1 MKCEAYFSGAALSRD
16 KTYHFWIDNRGF
28 GLKMK
33 LEVPGFVAGAVAA
46 GLKKDGKKD
55 LGMIFSEV
63 PACAVGVFTTNQVQ
77 AAPVLLDKERIKAG
91 LCQAIVANSGNANA
105 CTGQRG
111 IEDAEAMAGAAAAA
125 LGIPEDLVLVSST
138 GVIGQRLNVSAIEAA
153 VPKLAGQLNASGLY
167 DMAEAIMTTDTFP
180 KTVSKQGNIGDKTFT
195 VAAVAKGAGMILPD
209 MATMLCFI
217 CTDISAEPDL
227 LGEALKDAVAGSFNA
242 ITVDGDTSTN
252 DTVLLLANGLS
263 GLNLEEASCATAF
276 QKILNEILFTLALEI
291 VRDGEGAT
299 KLVSIQVEGASNK
312 DDAKQVAYTVANS
325 PLVKTALFG
334 EDANWGR
341 IIAAIGRAGVPINP
355 ETIDIRFDN
364 VHVVKDGKGIGKQAE
379 EAATT
384 VLKTDRFTITI
395 DLKMGRKGAIVHTC
409 DLSTNYVKINADYR
423 S

>member
-1 MKCEAYFSGAALSRD
+1 M
-16 KTYHFWIDNRGF
+16 DNRGF

-33 LEVPGFVAGAVAA
+33 LEVPGFVAGGVAA

-55 LGMIFSEV
+55 LGMIFCEV
-63 PACAVGVFTTNQVQ
+63 PACAAGVFTTNQVQ
-77 AAPVLLDKERIKAG
+77 AAPVLLDKERIKTG
-91 LCQAIVANSGNANA
+91 RCQAIVANSGNANA
-105 CTGQRG
+105 CTGKQG
-111 IEDAEAMAGAAAAA
+111 IEDAEAVARAAAAT
-125 LGIPEDLVLVSST
+125 LGIPEELVLVAST

-153 VPKLAGQLNASGLY
+153 VPKLASQLNASGLY
-167 DMAEAIMTTDTFP
+167 DMAEAVMTTDTFP
-180 KTVSKQGNIGDKTFT
+180 KTASKQGNIGDKTFT

-209 MATMLCFI
+209 MATMLCFV
-217 CTDISAEPDL
+217 CTDINAEPDL

-276 QKILNEILFTLALEI
+276 QKILNEVLFTLALEI

-299 KLVSIQVEGASNK
+299 KLVSIQVEGASNQ

-341 IIAAIGRAGVPINP
+341 IMAAVGRSGVPINP
-355 ETIDIRFDN
+355 ETIDIRFNN
-364 VHVVKDGKGIGKQAE
+364 VYVVKDGKGIGKQAE

>member
-1 MKCEAYFSGAALSRD
+1 
-16 KTYHFWIDNRGF
+16 
-28 GLKMK
+28 
-33 LEVPGFVAGAVAA
+33 
-46 GLKKDGKKD
+46 
-55 LGMIFSEV
+55 MIFSEV

-77 AAPVLLDKERIKAG
+77 AAPVLLDKERIKTG
-91 LCQAIVANSGNANA
+91 RCQAIVANSGNANA
-105 CTGQRG
+105 CTGKQG
-111 IEDAEAMAGAAAAA
+111 IEDAEAVARAAAAT
-125 LGIPEDLVLVSST
+125 LGIPEELVLVAST

-153 VPKLAGQLNASGLY
+153 VPKLASQLNASGLY
-167 DMAEAIMTTDTFP
+167 DMAEAVMTTDTFP
-180 KTVSKQGNIGDKTFT
+180 KTASKQGNIGDKTFT

-209 MATMLCFI
+209 MATMLCFV
-217 CTDISAEPDL
+217 CTDINAEPDL

-276 QKILNEILFTLALEI
+276 QKILNEVLFTLALEI

-299 KLVSIQVEGASNK
+299 KLVSIQVEGASNQ

-341 IIAAIGRAGVPINP
+341 IIAAVGRAGVPINP
-355 ETIDIRFDN
+355 ETIDIRFDS
-364 VHVVKDGKGIGKQAE
+364 VSVVNNGQGCGKQAE
-379 EAATT
+379 ADATM
-384 VLKTDRFTITI
+384 VLKTDRFTVTI
-395 DLKMGRKGAIVHTC
+395 DLKMGREGAVVHTC
-409 DLSTNYVKINADYR
+409 DLSTDYVRINADYR